1 MQNKGRGVE
10 ILLGVVMLIMI
21 TAMIK
26 NYGERSVASV
36 GQVEKEKK
44 KFTVVLDAGH
54 GGSDSGKVG
63 INQKLEKDIN
73 LSIVLKLKSYLEQED
88 VSVVLTREEDKDLF
102 SESATNKKIDD
113 LNKRCSIIEEATPDL
128 AVSIHQ
134 NSYHEEEISGPQV
147 FYYKTSEEGKK
158 AAQCIQESF
167 DNVIGKEENTRQIK
181 ENDNY
186 YLLLHTKVPTIIC
199 ECGFLSNGEEAD
211 KLATDEYQELIAKN
225 VAQGILIYLKEK

>member
-1 MQNKGRGVE
+1 
-10 ILLGVVMLIMI
+10 MI